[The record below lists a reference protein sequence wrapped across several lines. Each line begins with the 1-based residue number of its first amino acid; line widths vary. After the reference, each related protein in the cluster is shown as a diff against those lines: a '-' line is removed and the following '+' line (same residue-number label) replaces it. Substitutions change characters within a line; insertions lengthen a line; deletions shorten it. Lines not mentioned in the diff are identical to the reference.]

1 MENYAKKNLSTKQSQ
16 KSEETRIS
24 QENVNESRTQR
35 IEASSQERT
44 QEINAVSL
52 LNFRLTKQN
61 RLRKPKEFRKV
72 YSKGVKIK
80 GRFMTAFVMQ
90 SETSFQRIGITASK
104 KAIGN
109 AVHRNRAKRL
119 LREAFRLSK
128 VELSELKKKYDWVLN
143 ARRNLLKVKV
153 NEPLE
158 EIQRIIAEVKLNE
171 EKLNKGEQS
180 VVKR

>member
-1 MENYAKKNLSTKQSQ
+1 MSIYAKKNISTEQSP

-24 QENVNESRTQR
+24 QKNVNQSGTQYF
-35 IEASSQERT
+35 STPSQERT

-52 LNFRLTKQN
+52 LNFRLRKQN
-61 RLRKPKEFRKV
+61 RLRKPSEFRRV
-72 YSKGVKIK
+72 YAQGVRIK
-80 GRFMTAFVMQ
+80 GRFMTAFIVP

-109 AVHRNRAKRL
+109 AVQRNRTQRL
-119 LREAFRLSK
+119 LREVFRLSK
-128 VELSELKKKYDWVLN
+128 VELNELKTNYDWVLN

-158 EIQRIIAEVKLNE
+158 EFRQIVAEVLLKE
-171 EKLNKGEQS
+171 EELNKGE
-180 VVKR
+180 